1 MKFYAHKNKEAVRYI
16 EHHFGRHQI
25 KVARKEQARMVN
37 DSGESGVRAD
47 PVDVRAK
54 LPHHYNFWIPSAIF

>member
-1 MKFYAHKNKEAVRYI
+1 MRIKIKRSVRCI
-16 EHHFGRHQI
+16 EHHFGRHHI
-25 KVARKEQARMVN
+25 RVARKEQARMAK